1 VITIGNEVQDLG
13 TLSGIEVEERRASGP
28 ITEVRFPDRMIT
40 LVAMPYNEETARAGG
55 RFLESFAPG
64 SFAGLE
70 HRNGR
75 IRVNREHVIGAP
87 VGRVDVWHSDRE
99 EALIGELRV
108 SRTPLGDETL
118 ELAAD
123 GILDASVG
131 FLPMEGGEEWTENR
145 TRRRVTKAWLHHLGL
160 TADGA
165 YEGAR
170 VLEVR
175 RATEPPVPDAQQPP
189 VSATPN
195 RDALVAMLMER
206 GQLKG
211 YSPPP

>member
-1 VITIGNEVQDLG
+1 MTIDEMPVVAGE
-13 TLSGIEVEERRASGP
+13 IEERRASGP
-28 ITEVRFPDRMIT
+28 ITEVRFPDRIIT

-55 RFLESFAPG
+55 RFVESFAPG

-99 EALIGELRV
+99 DALVAELRV

-131 FLPMEGGEEWTENR
+131 FLPMPGGEAWTENR
-145 TRRRVTKAWLHHLGL
+145 SKRRVTKAWLHHLGL

-175 RATEPPVPDAQQPP
+175 RAVEPAEPPAP
-189 VSATPN
+189 VSETPN
-195 RDALVAMLMER
+195 RDALVAMLIER
-206 GQLKG
+206 GQMKG
-211 YSPPP
+211 YSPPPVGADRSSR

>member
-1 VITIGNEVQDLG
+1 VTIIDELP
-13 TLSGIEVEERRASGP
+13 GISTGEVEVRRASGP

-40 LVAMPYNEETARAGG
+40 IVAMPYDEETSRAGG

-99 EALIGELRV
+99 DALVAELRV
-108 SRTPLGDETL
+108 SRTQLGDETL

-123 GILDASVG
+123 GVLDASVG
-131 FLPMEGGEEWTENR
+131 FLPMEGGEQWTENR
-145 TRRRVTKAWLHHLGL
+145 AKRRITKAWLHHLGL

-175 RATEPPVPDAQQPP
+175 RAAEPAAPELE
-189 VSATPN
+189 VSSTPN
-195 RDALVAMLMER
+195 RDAVTAMLLER

>member
-1 VITIGNEVQDLG
+1 MTIDETRDTTDTGG
-13 TLSGIEVEERRASGP
+13 TVVEERRASGP

-55 RFLESFAPG
+55 RFIESFAPG
-64 SFAGLE
+64 AFAGLE

-75 IRVNREHVIGAP
+75 IRVNREHVTGQP
-87 VGRVDVWHSDRE
+87 VGRVDMWHSDRE
-99 EALIGELRV
+99 DALVAELRV

-131 FLPMEGGEEWTENR
+131 FLPMPGGEEWTENR
-145 TRRRVTKAWLHHLGL
+145 TRRRITKSWLHHLGL

-175 RATEPPVPDAQQPP
+175 RADTPAAPAPVM
-189 VSATPN
+189 SSTPL
-195 RDALVAMLMER
+195 RDAVMAMLLER

-211 YSPPP
+211 YTAPP

>member
-1 VITIGNEVQDLG
+1 MTITMLGNTAGDLPVAG
-13 TLSGIEVEERRASGP
+13 EIEERRASGP
-28 ITEVRFPDRMIT
+28 ISEVRFPDRIIT
-40 LVAMPYNEETARAGG
+40 IVAMPYNEESPRAGG

-87 VGRVDVWHSDRE
+87 VGRVDTWHSARE
-99 EALIGELRV
+99 DALVAELRV
-108 SRTPLGDETL
+108 SRTVLGDETL
-118 ELAAD
+118 ELASD
-123 GILDASVG
+123 GVLDASVG
-131 FLPMEGGEEWTENR
+131 FLPMPGGEVWTENR
-145 TRRRVTKAWLHHLGL
+145 SKRLITKAWLHHLGL

-175 RATEPPVPDAQQPP
+175 RADNTPAVPPAP
-189 VSATPN
+189 VSETPN
-195 RDALVAMLMER
+195 RDALIAMLMER